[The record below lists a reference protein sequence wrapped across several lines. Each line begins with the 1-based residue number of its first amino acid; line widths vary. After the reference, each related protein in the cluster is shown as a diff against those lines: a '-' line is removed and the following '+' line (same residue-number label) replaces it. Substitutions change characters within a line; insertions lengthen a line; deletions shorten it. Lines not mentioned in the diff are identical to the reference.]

1 MTTIPTYIISD
12 INSRISSINSEDL
25 YTITFIDVDTDQKF
39 KTYIQSTNRNFSK
52 WKLIIDNSADGWV
65 IQGLRVKDKT
75 KSLIN
80 ADSKINVLKR
90 LPQGADDLMKA
101 YYEER

>member
-1 MTTIPTYIISD
+1 MTRIPIYIISD

-25 YTITFIDVDTDQKF
+25 YTITFIDVDTDKIF
-39 KTYIQSTNRNFSK
+39 KTYIQESNRNFSK

-65 IQGLRVKDKT
+65 LEGLRVKDKT

-80 ADSKINVLKR
+80 ADSKINVVNR
-90 LPQGADDLMKA
+90 LPQGADELMQA
-101 YYEER
+101 YYEVR